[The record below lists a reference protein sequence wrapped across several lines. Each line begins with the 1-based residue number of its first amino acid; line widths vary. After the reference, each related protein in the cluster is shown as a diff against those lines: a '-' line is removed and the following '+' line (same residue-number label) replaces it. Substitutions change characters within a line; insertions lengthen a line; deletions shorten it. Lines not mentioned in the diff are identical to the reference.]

1 MATKKI
7 PEFTALLEKFD
18 MMDKETYLSI
28 THINESEQREVVANM
43 VRKVYDSMAKYK
55 DGLDIGIIAASKG
68 DLDKI
73 PGFEVTLECIAT
85 CNKIAD
91 EYKLD
96 KSAIN
101 VVNEAITNLRNLERD
116 FTKAYQVGAQV
127 ICDIYE
133 TTTFAVIAATSVVAS
148 EIMKFVAI
156 PQMENTE
163 KKGFLN
169 YTDYS
174 GASNNLYVVKIG
186 GGSSKSSLPSQFLFV
201 YLSKFNDGCRSG
213 NMKTLIEKLI
223 KVEAKGVTG
232 AIEFTIMVGVVI
244 GLLALIVPA
253 MREIIFFFYFLRT
266 KISDFF
272 TLQSEMLNI
281 NAAKLDTRG
290 DKKIAADQR
299 KWADKFRRISDAVE
313 VDMKDA
319 ENKAIKEVKK
329 TQAEEKS
336 AYKITDVKDSLPDGA
351 AEVSSE
357 PSSSL
362 F

>member
-43 VRKVYDSMAKYK
+43 VRKVYDSMSKYK
-55 DGLDIGIIAASKG
+55 DGLDVGIISASKG

-73 PGFEVTLECIAT
+73 PSFEITLECIAACT
-85 CNKIAD
+85 KIAD
-91 EYKLD
+91 DYKLE
-96 KSAIN
+96 KTAVNI
-101 VVNEAITNLRNLERD
+101 VNETISNLRSLERD
-116 FTKAYQVGAQV
+116 FNKAYQVGAQV

-133 TTTFAVIAATSVVAS
+133 TTTFAVIAATSVIAS
-148 EIMKFVAI
+148 EMMRYMATPQVGVA
-156 PQMENTE
+156 E

-169 YTDYS
+169 TYQATNTIYAVKVGGD
-174 GASNNLYVVKIG
+174 SNKG
-186 GGSSKSSLPSQFLFV
+186 LPSQFLFV

-232 AIEFTIMVGVVI
+232 AIEFAIMVGVVI
-244 GLLALIVPA
+244 GLLALLVPA

-281 NAAKLDTRG
+281 NAAKLDSRG
-290 DKKIAADQR
+290 DKKIATDQR

>member
-43 VRKVYDSMAKYK
+43 VRKVYDSMSKYK
-55 DGLDIGIIAASKG
+55 DGLDVGIISASKG

-73 PGFEVTLECIAT
+73 PGFEVTLECIAACT
-85 CNKIAD
+85 KIAD
-91 EYKLD
+91 DYKLE
-96 KSAIN
+96 KTAVNI
-101 VVNEAITNLRNLERD
+101 VNEAISNLRSLERD
-116 FTKAYQVGAQV
+116 FNKAYQVGAQV

-133 TTTFAVIAATSVVAS
+133 TTTFAVIAATSVIAS
-148 EIMKFVAI
+148 EMMRYMAT
-156 PQMENTE
+156 PQVGNAE

-169 YTDYS
+169 SYQATNTIYAVKVGGD
-174 GASNNLYVVKIG
+174 SNKG
-186 GGSSKSSLPSQFLFV
+186 LPSQFLFV

-223 KVEAKGVTG
+223 KVEAKGITG
-232 AIEFTIMVGVVI
+232 VIEFTLMVGVVI
-244 GLLALIVPA
+244 GLLALLVPA

-281 NAAKLDTRG
+281 NAAKLDNRG

>member
-43 VRKVYDSMAKYK
+43 VRKVYDSMSKYK
-55 DGLDIGIIAASKG
+55 DGLDVGIISASKG

-73 PGFEVTLECIAT
+73 PGFEVTLECIAACT
-85 CNKIAD
+85 KIAD
-91 EYKLD
+91 DYKLE
-96 KSAIN
+96 KTAVNIA
-101 VVNEAITNLRNLERD
+101 NEAISKLRSLERD
-116 FTKAYQVGAQV
+116 FNKAYQVGAQV

-133 TTTFAVIAATSVVAS
+133 TTTFAVIAATSVIAS
-148 EIMKFVAI
+148 EMMRYMAT
-156 PQMENTE
+156 PQVGTVE

-169 YTDYS
+169 NYQATNTIYAVKVGGD
-174 GASNNLYVVKIG
+174 SNKG
-186 GGSSKSSLPSQFLFV
+186 LPSQFLFV
-201 YLSKFNDGCRSG
+201 YLNKFNDGCRSG

-223 KVEAKGVTG
+223 KVEAKGITG
-232 AIEFTIMVGVVI
+232 VIEFTLMVGVVI
-244 GLLALIVPA
+244 GLLALLVPA

-281 NAAKLDTRG
+281 NAAKLDNRG

>member
-43 VRKVYDSMAKYK
+43 VRKVYDSMSKYK
-55 DGLDIGIIAASKG
+55 DGLDIGIISVSKG

-73 PGFEVTLECIAT
+73 PGFEVTLECIAACT
-85 CNKIAD
+85 KIAD
-91 EYKLD
+91 DYKLEKTAVD
-96 KSAIN
+96 II
-101 VVNEAITNLRNLERD
+101 NEAISNLRSLERD
-116 FTKAYQVGAQV
+116 FNKAYQVGAQV

-133 TTTFAVIAATSVVAS
+133 TTTFAVIAATSVIAS
-148 EIMKFVAI
+148 EMMRYMAT
-156 PQMENTE
+156 PQVGTVE

-169 YTDYS
+169 NYQATNTIYAVKVGGD
-174 GASNNLYVVKIG
+174 SNKG
-186 GGSSKSSLPSQFLFV
+186 LPSQFLFV

-223 KVEAKGVTG
+223 KVEAKGITG
-232 AIEFTIMVGVVI
+232 VIEFTLMVGVVI
-244 GLLALIVPA
+244 GLLALLVPA

-281 NAAKLDTRG
+281 NAAKLDSRG
-290 DKKIAADQR
+290 DKKIATDQR

>member
-43 VRKVYDSMAKYK
+43 VRKVYDSMSKYK
-55 DGLDIGIIAASKG
+55 DGLDVGIISASKG

-73 PGFEVTLECIAT
+73 PGFEVTLECIAACT
-85 CNKIAD
+85 KIAD
-91 EYKLD
+91 DYKLE
-96 KSAIN
+96 KTAVNI
-101 VVNEAITNLRNLERD
+101 VNEAISNLRSLERD
-116 FTKAYQVGAQV
+116 FNKAYQVGAQV

-133 TTTFAVIAATSVVAS
+133 TTTFAVIAATSVIAS
-148 EIMKFVAI
+148 EMMRYMAT
-156 PQMENTE
+156 PQVGAAE

-169 YTDYS
+169 NYQATNTIYAVKVGGD
-174 GASNNLYVVKIG
+174 SNKG
-186 GGSSKSSLPSQFLFV
+186 LPSQFLFV
-201 YLSKFNDGCRSG
+201 YLNKFNDGCRSG

-223 KVEAKGVTG
+223 KVEAKGITG
-232 AIEFTIMVGVVI
+232 VIEFTLMVGVVI
-244 GLLALIVPA
+244 GLLALLVPA

-281 NAAKLDTRG
+281 NAAKLDSHG
-290 DKKIAADQR
+290 DKKIATDQR

>member
-43 VRKVYDSMAKYK
+43 VRKVYDSMSKYK
-55 DGLDIGIIAASKG
+55 DGLDVNIIAASKG

-73 PGFEVTLECIAT
+73 PGFEVTLECIAACT
-85 CNKIAD
+85 KIAD
-91 EYKLD
+91 EYKLEKTAVD
-96 KSAIN
+96 TI
-101 VVNEAITNLRNLERD
+101 NEAISNLRSLERD
-116 FTKAYQVGAQV
+116 FNKAYQVGAQV

-148 EIMKFVAI
+148 EMMRYMAT
-156 PQMENTE
+156 PQVGTTE

-169 YTDYS
+169 HYQ
-174 GASNNLYVVKIG
+174 ASNTIYAVKIG
-186 GGSSKSSLPSQFLFV
+186 GDSGKGLPSQFLFV

-244 GLLALIVPA
+244 GLLALLVPA

-281 NAAKLDTRG
+281 NAAKLDNRG

-329 TQAEEKS
+329 TQVEEKS

>member
-43 VRKVYDSMAKYK
+43 VRKVYDSMSKYK
-55 DGLDIGIIAASKG
+55 DGLDVGIISASKG

-73 PGFEVTLECIAT
+73 PGFEVTLECIAACT
-85 CNKIAD
+85 KIAD
-91 EYKLD
+91 DYKLE
-96 KSAIN
+96 KTAVNI
-101 VVNEAITNLRNLERD
+101 VNETISNLRSLERD
-116 FTKAYQVGAQV
+116 FNKAYQVGAQV

-133 TTTFAVIAATSVVAS
+133 TTTFAVIAATSVIAS
-148 EIMKFVAI
+148 EMMRYMAT
-156 PQMENTE
+156 PQVGTVE

-169 YTDYS
+169 NYQSTNTIYAVKVGGD
-174 GASNNLYVVKIG
+174 SNKG
-186 GGSSKSSLPSQFLFV
+186 LPSQFLFV

-223 KVEAKGVTG
+223 KVEAKGITG
-232 AIEFTIMVGVVI
+232 VIEFTLMVGVVI
-244 GLLALIVPA
+244 GLLALLVPA

-281 NAAKLDTRG
+281 NAAKLDSRG
-290 DKKIAADQR
+290 DKKIATDQR